1 MPEECPHGNTTI
13 TGGGPYYRQVH
24 PNNFQDGRVLSPA
37 FVLQNTGCHLTLSH
51 REFTAKG
58 GRLSAAVVSISTD
71 ELAESGAERVVDSP
85 NEQTHAHVDAM
96 YDQPL
101 SRRQRRNVAQSL
113 VMAANRRVPAYI
125 PTTPNPTTG

>member
-1 MPEECPHGNTTI
+1 MPEECPHGNATI
-13 TGGGPYYRQVH
+13 TGGDHYYRQVH
-24 PNNFQDGRVLSPA
+24 PNNPPDGRVLSPA

-51 REFTAKG
+51 REFTAKS
-58 GRLSAAVVSISTD
+58 GRLSADVVSISTD